1 MATGRLPGQSPGI
14 QVIRWSKAP
23 TAGTTTLS
31 GLDDYSVGLTYTA
44 GYESVYL
51 NGVLLDRT
59 TDYTATNGTTIVLA
73 TATVAGDIVNV
84 FGTQISPV
92 NGSVPNSNYTTKG
105 DILAAS
111 GVSQP
116 VRLGVGANDTV
127 LTADSTTGTGLKW
140 AGTWN
145 TWTPTYNGFTVGNAT
160 VTAKYA
166 QIGKTVFAYVKIVF
180 GSTSSMISDFN
191 FSLPV
196 NTALAYPGSLGT
208 ASVEDAG
215 TSMRPCFTVT
225 TTTSTCTVR
234 GINTAGTYGSEAN
247 FSSTVPQTWTTGD
260 TIVANLCYEAS

>member
-1 MATGRLPGQSPGI
+1 MLSEASYHNMTVGRIPSVEGGIQPTIVDAKGDLIVATGNDSPNRL
-14 QVIRWSKAP
+14 A
-23 TAGTTTLS
+23 
-31 GLDDYSVGLTYTA
+31 
-44 GYESVYL
+44 
-51 NGVLLDRT
+51 
-59 TDYTATNGTTIVLA
+59 
-73 TATVAGDIVNV
+73 
-84 FGTQISPV
+84 
-92 NGSVPNSNYTTKG
+92 
-105 DILAAS
+105 
-111 GVSQP
+111 
-116 VRLGVGANDTV
+116 VGANDTV

-196 NTALAYPGSLGT
+196 NTTLAYPGSLGT

-215 TSMRPCFTVT
+215 TSMRPCFTLT
-225 TTTSTCTVR
+225 PTTSTCTVR

-247 FSSTVPQTWTTGD
+247 FSSTVPQTWATGD